1 MARLSKFSPI
11 LATASPH
18 NAELLK
24 SLGATHVLDRSLPP
38 PALAAEVAKLTGG
51 APVEVVF
58 DAIALA
64 DTQTLGFG
72 LLAPGGGLVMTHAS
86 IIPED
91 VLKAGPDKKVV
102 SVFASMHFPENR
114 DLGVELYSRLEEP
127 LKTGAIVVRFRFSVS
142 LFCHFFRERWG
153 DGVWLTNILF

>member
-1 MARLSKFSPI
+1 M
-11 LATASPH
+11 
-18 NAELLK
+18 
-24 SLGATHVLDRSLPP
+24 LDRSLPP
-38 PALAAEVAKLTGG
+38 AELAAEVAKLTGG

-86 IIPED
+86 VIPED

-102 SVFASMHFPENR
+102 NVFASMHFPENR
-114 DLGVELYSRLEEP
+114 ELGVELYSRLEEL
-127 LKTGAIVVRFRFSVS
+127 LKTGAIVVRCRFCVVS
-142 LFCHFFRERWG
+142 LFH
-153 DGVWLTNILF
+153 LFLRRMGKWRLAN